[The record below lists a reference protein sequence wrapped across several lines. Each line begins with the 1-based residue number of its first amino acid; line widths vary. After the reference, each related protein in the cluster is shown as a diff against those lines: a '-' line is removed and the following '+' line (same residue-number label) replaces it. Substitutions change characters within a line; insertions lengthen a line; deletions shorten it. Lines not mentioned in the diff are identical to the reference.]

1 MTLIQKIKETDI
13 KVSYIFPK
21 LYHHKFLCKTMTL
34 ITGVG
39 DFGMIWLFLI
49 FILSLN
55 NKTQLL
61 AQKMLAALLLST
73 IISQVIIK
81 SIVKRKRPCQTYSN
95 IKMLIAIPSDYSFPS
110 GHTASSFA
118 CATAICFFF
127 PKTGI
132 LFILFAFLISFSRL
146 FLFVH
151 YLSDVIFGI
160 ILGILVGIL
169 VMIF

>member
-13 KVSYIFPK
+13 KVSHIFPK
-21 LYHHKFLCKTMTL
+21 LYHHKFLCKAMTI
-34 ITGVG
+34 ITEKEIIG
-39 DFGMIWLFLI
+39 
-49 FILSLN
+49 LSLN
-55 NKTQLL
+55 SKTQLL

-81 SIVKRKRPCQTYSN
+81 SIVKRKRPCQTYSD

-118 CATAICFFF
+118 CATTICFLF
-127 PKTGI
+127 PKTGS

-151 YLSDVIFGI
+151 YLSDVICGI

>member
-1 MTLIQKIKETDI
+1 MT
-13 KVSYIFPK
+13 IF
-21 LYHHKFLCKTMTL
+21 
-34 ITGVG
+34 TGVG

-49 FILSLN
+49 FVLSLN
-55 NKTQLL
+55 SKTQLL

-81 SIVKRKRPCQTYSN
+81 SIVKRKRPCQTYSD

-118 CATAICFFF
+118 CATTICFLF
-127 PKTGI
+127 PKTGS

-151 YLSDVIFGI
+151 YLSDVICGI